1 MNIGNAIKVYRD
13 KQGLTQEDL
22 AMKLNKSTRTI
33 QRYESG
39 QTMPSMK
46 VIDKIFNIRVE
57 YILTNELLEKRGL

>member
-1 MNIGNAIKVYRD
+1 MNIGKAIKVYRD

-46 VIDKIFNIRVE
+46 IMDKIFNIRVE